1 MDNESCVKLIER
13 ISKSSGLS
21 AEEIDRMIEGKR
33 AKLSGLVSRDG
44 AAQIIA
50 AELGVVFENE
60 YLKISEL
67 MDGMKRVRTI
77 GKITKIEPV
86 REYNKN
92 GREGKIGVMFVGDD
106 SSSIRLVLWDMHH
119 IALIENKE
127 LKEGDVVE
135 INNGGIR
142 NSELHLGAFSDIK
155 LSKEIIENV
164 KTERSFSHGSFKD
177 AQLGKHMK
185 VRAFIAQIFDPK
197 YFDSKKNAG
206 EKRALFNLVLDD
218 GTETIRA
225 VLGMEQA
232 KQIGLSEEEI
242 FSIEKF
248 SDKKKDILGEEKFF
262 FGNFKNNTYFNKME
276 FSINKVEDI
285 NLSELISELQKSS

>member
-1 MDNESCVKLIER
+1 MMDNESCVKLIER

-60 YLKISEL
+60 CLKISEL

-127 LKEGDVVE
+127 LKEGE
-135 INNGGIR
+135 PKIALE
-142 NSELHLGAFSDIK
+142 ELKNLPGA
-155 LSKEIIENV
+155 V
-164 KTERSFSHGSFKD
+164 W
-177 AQLGKHMK
+177 
-185 VRAFIAQIFDPK
+185 V
-197 YFDSKKNAG
+197 SKKG
-206 EKRALFNLVLDD
+206 TRYEK
-218 GTETIRA
+218 
-225 VLGMEQA
+225 
-232 KQIGLSEEEI
+232 
-242 FSIEKF
+242 
-248 SDKKKDILGEEKFF
+248 
-262 FGNFKNNTYFNKME
+262 Y
-276 FSINKVEDI
+276 
-285 NLSELISELQKSS
+285 KSAP